1 MSSKGYNKIKHIK
14 KNLKSFMNNIH
25 KSNKKNNNGTLYYVS
40 KNKLIFNF
48 IEILTAFSSIGDLI
62 RTINKYQQKSKVYS
76 LNNFWNELANGKLSE
91 EDIKSYYETL
101 KNETTLE
108 DELNYFSTVV
118 LNYNNAYKSKIL
130 GKLYVNALKG
140 KITRDK
146 LYRLASVIDNLIVED
161 IQVLEQIK
169 KEQPKTEDK
178 ILSESAPYRLSAL
191 GLINTP
197 SNVLLEITDGKQP
210 PLFRL
215 LEDGMI
221 LCEFGLE
228 I

>member
-1 MSSKGYNKIKHIK
+1 MSSKEYNIIKHFK
-14 KNLKSFMNNIH
+14 SNLKSCINNIH
-25 KSNKKNNNGTLYYVS
+25 KDSKKNNDAALYYVS
-40 KNKLIFNF
+40 KNELIFNF

-76 LNNFWNELANGKLSE
+76 LTNFWNELANGELSE
-91 EDIKSYYETL
+91 EDINNYCNTL
-101 KNETTLE
+101 KDETTLQ

-197 SNVLLEITDGKQP
+197 SNVFLKIIDDDQP

-215 LEDGMI
+215 LEDGKI